1 MATLPLDPAGP
12 HGETAGAAIDTA
24 RNGFAVAP
32 WRVLDIHALSDGWDQ
47 LADRASDPNPFYERW
62 FCTRAVE
69 ALSDDVHLATLH
81 DGDTLVGLLPLAR
94 DTGYYGYPLPHWRG
108 WLHENAFCGAPLVAK
123 GHEQAFWTALLNW
136 ADQNARTALF
146 LHFEHLPVDGASM
159 AALDEV
165 LRSQNRHGAIV
176 HRRERAL
183 LVGDATPE
191 EYFAAAMST
200 KKRKELRRQARRLGE
215 EGELTFTRQDGRENV
230 GDWAKAFLELEKAGW
245 KGQEGTALACDPATE
260 QLFLRSLQGAADAGR
275 LELLDLSLDGKPIA
289 MLANFITPPG
299 SFAFKTT
306 FDEDYAR
313 FSPGVLLQKENL
325 DLLAREGLAWCD
337 SCAAADH
344 PMIERIWR
352 DKREVVRVSIA
363 IGGKAR
369 RALYAPI
376 LRKEAGRVGPGL
388 LP

>member
-12 HGETAGAAIDTA
+12 HGESTGAAIDTA
-24 RNGFAVAP
+24 QRGFAVAP
-32 WRVLDIHALSDGWDQ
+32 WRALDLDAMRPAWDAL
-47 LADRASDPNPFYERW
+47 AEAACEPNPFYESW
-62 FCTRAVE
+62 FCE
-69 ALSDDVHLATLH
+69 PALKALGNDVQLATFH
-81 DGDTLVGLLPLAR
+81 DQGALVGLMPLKR
-94 DTGYYGYPLPHWRG
+94 SSRYYGYPLPHLRG
-108 WLHENAFCGAPLVAK
+108 WLHDNAFCGAPLVK
-123 GHEQAFWTALLNW
+123 QGYEQAFWRALLGW
-136 ADQNARTALF
+136 ADRNAGSAMC
-146 LHFEHLPVDGASM
+146 LHLEHMPSDGASI

-165 LRSQNRHGAIV
+165 LKVNKRAAAIV
-176 HRRERAL
+176 HRRERAVL
-183 LVGDATPE
+183 QGDATPDD
-191 EYFAAAMST
+191 YFAQAMST

-215 EGELTFTRQDGRENV
+215 LGDLQFTRSDGDSAAE
-230 GDWAKAFLELEKAGW
+230 WAEQFLTLEQAGW
-245 KGQEGTALACDPATE
+245 KGKEGTALACDPATAT
-260 QLFLRSLQGAADAGR
+260 LFRESLQGAAKANR

-289 MLANFITPPG
+289 MLANLMTPPG

-306 FDEDYAR
+306 FDEEYAR

-325 DLLAREGLAWCD
+325 DLLARDDIAWCD

-369 RALYAPI
+369 RVLYTPI
-376 LRKEAGRVGPGL
+376 LRKEAGRTGPGL